1 MVKDRIMHIRSQ
13 MPRLGTRKLYYLLK
27 KDSVFSQIKMG
38 RDVLFNFLRAE
49 HLLIRPLK
57 QYTKT
62 TDSKHWLKKYP
73 NLIQTLVVDR
83 PEQLWVSD
91 ITYIKAKEGNLY
103 LSMVTDA
110 YSRKIMGYSIADNM
124 EANTVAISLKM
135 ALKQRRY
142 PSHALIHHSDR
153 GLQYCSRHYVSV
165 AAQGNITM
173 SMTQNGDPY
182 ENALAERMNRT
193 IKEEFGLNNIIA
205 SKENTIKLV
214 NDAIRIYNQSRPHL
228 SLKMKTP
235 NFVHKQKIPAT

>member
-1 MVKDRIMHIRSQ
+1 
-13 MPRLGTRKLYYLLK
+13 
-27 KDSVFSQIKMG
+27 MG

-73 NLIQTLVVDR
+73 NLIQALVVDR

-142 PSHALIHHSDR
+142 PNHALIHHSDR

>member
-142 PSHALIHHSDR
+142 PNHALIHHSDR

>member
-1 MVKDRIMHIRSQ
+1 
-13 MPRLGTRKLYYLLK
+13 LLK

-193 IKEEFGLNNIIA
+193 IKEEFGLNTIIA

>member
-1 MVKDRIMHIRSQ
+1 

>member
-1 MVKDRIMHIRSQ
+1 MVKDRIMHIRSR

-73 NLIQTLVVDR
+73 NLIQALVVDR

-124 EANTVAISLKM
+124 EANTVAMSLKM

-193 IKEEFGLNNIIA
+193 IKEEFGLNTIIT

>member
-1 MVKDRIMHIRSQ
+1 
-13 MPRLGTRKLYYLLK
+13 
-27 KDSVFSQIKMG
+27 MG

-142 PSHALIHHSDR
+142 PNHALIHHSDR